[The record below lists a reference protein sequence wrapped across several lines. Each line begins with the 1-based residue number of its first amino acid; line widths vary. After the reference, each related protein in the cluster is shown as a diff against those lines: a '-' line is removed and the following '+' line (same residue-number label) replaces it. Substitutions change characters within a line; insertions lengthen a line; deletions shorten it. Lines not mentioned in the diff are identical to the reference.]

1 MCFVRLQTPLR
12 VASNQILRCASQS
25 AGKVLITTPKVAIT
39 DGSLN
44 YLLVSI
50 YIHGETLFAR
60 TLVRGHKDSHKSLFE
75 NFKND
80 MAEVGLCTKPL
91 GGGMMEVND
100 KARTIKIKGAC
111 QVIKPFIYVNFVLL
125 STDIFY
131 RLLEKRIT
139 TKQRKFSSLLRN
151 MKTTRFRCGLN

>member
-1 MCFVRLQTPLR
+1 MCFVRLQTSLR
-12 VASNQILRCASQS
+12 IASNQILRCASQS
-25 AGKVLITTPKVAIT
+25 PGKVLITTPKVAIT

-111 QVIKPFIYVNFVLL
+111 QTFGKADHYKAKEILKSFKKYENYKISVR
-125 STDIFY
+125 S
-131 RLLEKRIT
+131 
-139 TKQRKFSSLLRN
+139 
-151 MKTTRFRCGLN
+151 